1 MKSIDEIALRV
12 SEVTL
17 ELMYDTVDWELSD
30 VNANGDDYNVI
41 HARVM
46 HLAIKQMQTKYEQEQ
61 IIYMLDEQLNQ
72 VEGGRIQ
79 PVTL

>member
-1 MKSIDEIALRV
+1 MKSIDEIVLRV

-17 ELMYDTVDWELSD
+17 ELMRDTVDWELGD
-30 VNANGDDYNVI
+30 INASGDDYNVI
-41 HARVM
+41 HTRVM
-46 HLAIKQMQTKYEQEQ
+46 YLAIKQMQTKYEQEQ

>member
-1 MKSIDEIALRV
+1 MKSINEIALRV

-17 ELMYDTVDWELSD
+17 ELMRDTVDWELSD
-30 VNANGDDYNVI
+30 INASGDDYNVI
-41 HARVM
+41 HTRVM
-46 HLAIKQMQTKYEQEQ
+46 YLAIKQMQTKYEQEQ
-61 IIYMLDEQLNQ
+61 IIHMLDEQLNQ

>member
-1 MKSIDEIALRV
+1 MESIDEIALRV

-17 ELMYDTVDWELSD
+17 ELMYDTVDWELGD
-30 VNANGDDYNVI
+30 INASGDDYNII

-46 HLAIKQMQTKYEQEQ
+46 RLAIKQMQTKYEQEQ